1 MLTPHPCPHAQAF
14 GHAPPGFLTPRRPFY
29 PIQLGANGLWE
40 VRKSLNGEPSVGW
53 LVGLIIVLIV
63 LSAFFSGTETA
74 LMSLNR
80 YRLRHQARAGIRSA
94 RLAEWLLQ
102 RPDRLIGL
110 ILLGN
115 TAVNNAAAALV
126 TILALQ
132 YGGERAALVGTIIL
146 TLIVLIFAEVA
157 PKTIGALH
165 PARVA
170 LPAALIYYPLLKITY
185 PVVWVLNL
193 FANGLLRLVGVRA
206 DQIASHSL
214 SAEELRTVVAEA
226 GVMVP
231 RRHRDMLLS
240 ILDLDAVTVDD
251 IMVPR
256 QEIVG
261 LDLDKTWEE
270 NLVVIQTSRHDRL
283 PVYRGD
289 VDNIVGVA
297 RIRELLAELVR
308 GELTQALLLERIR
321 EPYFTPENTPLNKQL
336 LNFQQHRRR
345 SAFVVDEYG
354 DVQGLITTQDI
365 INELVRELDTDATA
379 VNLGVTKE
387 SDRSYVVDASANI
400 RQLNRVMNWNLP
412 TDGPKTLNGL
422 IVEQLET
429 IPESGTGVTVA
440 NYPIEILDSGEHGIK
455 RVRVYAPGSPPPPK
469 VAA

>member
-1 MLTPHPCPHAQAF
+1 
-14 GHAPPGFLTPRRPFY
+14 
-29 PIQLGANGLWE
+29 
-40 VRKSLNGEPSVGW
+40 
-53 LVGLIIVLIV
+53 LVIVIVVLLV
-63 LSAFFSGTETA
+63 LSAFFSATETA

-80 YRLRHQARAGIRSA
+80 YRLRHQARSGHRGA
-94 RLAEWLLQ
+94 RVAEWLLQ

-115 TAVNNAAAALV
+115 NTVNITAAALV
-126 TILALQ
+126 TILAQRL
-132 YGGERAALVGTIIL
+132 GGQGAVLVATFML
-146 TLIVLIFAEVA
+146 TVVILIFCEVA
-157 PKTIGALH
+157 PKTIGALS
-165 PARVA
+165 PARIA
-170 LPAALIYYPLLKITY
+170 LPAALIYYPLLKVTY
-185 PVVWVLNL
+185 PIVWVLNL
-193 FANGLLRLVGVRA
+193 FANALLRLLGVRP

-231 RRHRDMLLS
+231 RPHQRMLIS
-240 ILDLDAVTVDD
+240 ILDLDAITVDD

-261 LDLDKTWEE
+261 LDLDRTWEE
-270 NLVVIQTSRHDRL
+270 NLAVIQTSQHNRL
-283 PVYRGD
+283 PVYREYI
-289 VDNIVGVA
+289 DNIIGVT
-297 RIRELLAELVR
+297 RVRDLLPELAR

-321 EPYFTPENTPLNKQL
+321 EPYFVPEGTPLTKQL

-365 INELVRELDTDATA
+365 VNELVGELDHDSTA
-379 VNLGVTKE
+379 LDIGVTKE
-387 SDRSYVVDASANI
+387 SERSYVVDASANV

-440 NYPIEILDSGEHGIK
+440 DYPIEILDTSEHGIK
-455 RVRVYAPGSPPPPK
+455 RVRVFTPGSARPPK
-469 VAA
+469 AAA

>member
-1 MLTPHPCPHAQAF
+1 MSEP
-14 GHAPPGFLTPRRPFY
+14 APIGYL
-29 PIQLGANGLWE
+29 IA
-40 VRKSLNGEPSVGW
+40 
-53 LVGLIIVLIV
+53 IIVVLLL
-63 LSAFFSGTETA
+63 LSAFFSATETA

-80 YRLRHQARAGIRSA
+80 YRLRHQVRSGNRGARV
-94 RLAEWLLQ
+94 AEFLLQ

-115 TAVNNAAAALV
+115 TATNLAAAAV
-126 TILALQ
+126 ATILAQRL
-132 YGGERAALVGTIIL
+132 GGQGTILAATFIL
-146 TLIVLIFAEVA
+146 TIVVLIFCEVA
-157 PKTIGALH
+157 PKTIAALN
-165 PARVA
+165 PARIA

-185 PVVWVLNL
+185 PIVWLLNL
-193 FANGLLRLVGVRA
+193 FTNGLLRLLGVRP

-231 RRHRDMLLS
+231 RRHQRMLLS

-256 QEIVG
+256 QTIVG
-261 LDLDKTWEE
+261 LDLDLSWQE
-270 NLVVIQTSRHDRL
+270 NLAVIQTSPHDRL

-289 VDNIVGVA
+289 VGNIIGVT
-297 RIRELLAELVR
+297 RVRDLLPELAK

-321 EPYFTPENTPLNKQL
+321 EPYFVPEGTPLNKQL

-365 INELVRELDTDATA
+365 VNELVAELDHDATA

-387 SDRSYVVDASANI
+387 SDRSYVVDASANV

-412 TDGPKTLNGL
+412 TDVPKTLNGI
-422 IVEQLET
+422 IVEQLAT
-429 IPESGTGVTVA
+429 IPEIGTGVTVA
-440 NYPIEILDSGEHGIK
+440 DYPIEILETSEHGIK
-455 RVRVYAPGSPPPPK
+455 RVRVLVSATSPK
-469 VAA
+469 AAA

>member
-1 MLTPHPCPHAQAF
+1 LSDQA
-14 GHAPPGFLTPRRPFY
+14 P
-29 PIQLGANGLWE
+29 
-40 VRKSLNGEPSVGW
+40 VSL
-53 LVGLIIVLIV
+53 LVILIIVLLV

-80 YRLRHQARAGIRSA
+80 YRLRHQARAGHRGA
-94 RLAEWLLQ
+94 RVAEWLLQ

-115 TAVNNAAAALV
+115 TTVNLTAAALV
-126 TILALQ
+126 TIVAQRLGGQGTVLVATFLLAI
-132 YGGERAALVGTIIL
+132 V
-146 TLIVLIFAEVA
+146 VLIFCEVA
-157 PKTIGALH
+157 PKTIAALN
-165 PARVA
+165 PTRIA

-185 PVVWVLNL
+185 PIVWLLNL
-193 FANGLLRLVGVRA
+193 FANGLLRLLGVRP

-231 RRHRDMLLS
+231 RRHQRMLLS
-240 ILDLDAVTVDD
+240 ILDLDAITVDD

-261 LDLDKTWEE
+261 LDLDRSWEE
-270 NLVVIQTSRHDRL
+270 NLGVIQNSPYNRL
-283 PVYRGD
+283 PVYREYI
-289 VDNIVGVA
+289 DNIIGVT
-297 RIRELLAELVR
+297 RIRDLLPELAR

-321 EPYFTPENTPLNKQL
+321 DSYFVPEGTPLNKQL
-336 LNFQQHRRR
+336 LNFQQHQRR

-365 INELVRELDTDATA
+365 INELVGELDQGSTA
-379 VNLGVTKE
+379 KDLGVTKE
-387 SDRSYVVDASANI
+387 SDRSYVVDASANV

-422 IVEQLET
+422 IVEQLAT
-429 IPESGTGVTVA
+429 IPETGTGVTVA
-440 NYPIEILDSGEHGIK
+440 DYPIEILDTSEHGVT
-455 RVRVYAPGSPPPPK
+455 RVRVFAPSSAPPPK
-469 VAA
+469 AAA

>member
-1 MLTPHPCPHAQAF
+1 MSDQA
-14 GHAPPGFLTPRRPFY
+14 P
-29 PIQLGANGLWE
+29 
-40 VRKSLNGEPSVGW
+40 
-53 LVGLIIVLIV
+53 VGLLVIVIIVLLV
-63 LSAFFSGTETA
+63 LSAFFSATETA

-80 YRLRHQARAGIRSA
+80 YRLRHLARSGHRAA
-94 RLAEWLLQ
+94 RVAERLLQ

-115 TAVNNAAAALV
+115 NTVNLTAAALV
-126 TILALQ
+126 TILAQRL
-132 YGGERAALVGTIIL
+132 GGQGAILAATFVLTIV
-146 TLIVLIFAEVA
+146 VLIFGEVA
-157 PKTIGALH
+157 PKTIAALN
-165 PARVA
+165 PARIA

-185 PVVWVLNL
+185 PLVWLVNL
-193 FANGLLRLVGVRA
+193 FANGLLRLLGVRP

-231 RRHRDMLLS
+231 RRHQRMLLS
-240 ILDLDAVTVDD
+240 ILDLDAVTVED

-261 LDLDKTWEE
+261 LDLDRSWEH
-270 NLVVIQTSRHDRL
+270 NLGVIQMSAHDRL
-283 PVYRGD
+283 PVYREYI
-289 VDNIVGVA
+289 DNIIGVT
-297 RIRELLAELVR
+297 RIRDLLPELAR

-321 EPYFTPENTPLNKQL
+321 EPYFVPEGTPLNKQL

-365 INELVRELDTDATA
+365 VNELVGELDRDSSAE
-379 VNLGVTKE
+379 NIGVTKE
-387 SDRSYVVDASANI
+387 SDLSYVVDASANV

-440 NYPIEILDSGEHGIK
+440 DYPIEILDASEHGIK
-455 RVRVYAPGSPPPPK
+455 RVRVFAPGAAPPPR
-469 VAA
+469 AAA

>member
-1 MLTPHPCPHAQAF
+1 
-14 GHAPPGFLTPRRPFY
+14 
-29 PIQLGANGLWE
+29 
-40 VRKSLNGEPSVGW
+40 LNGEAPVGW
-53 LVGLIIVLIV
+53 LVGLIIVLIA
-63 LSAFFSGTETA
+63 LSAFFSSTETA

-80 YRLRHQARAGIRSA
+80 YRLRHQARAGHRGA
-94 RLAEWLLQ
+94 RLTEWLLQ

-115 TAVNNAAAALV
+115 TAVNVTAASFA
-126 TILALQ
+126 TILALRV
-132 YGGERAALVGTIIL
+132 GGERAILAGTVIL
-146 TLIVLIFAEVA
+146 TIVMLIFGEVA
-157 PKTIGALH
+157 PKTIAALH
-165 PARVA
+165 PARIA
-170 LPAALIYYPLLKITY
+170 LPASLIYYPLLKITY
-185 PVVWVLNL
+185 PVVWLLNL
-193 FANGLLRLVGVRA
+193 VANGLLRLLGVRA

-231 RRHRDMLLS
+231 RRHREMLLS
-240 ILDLDAVTVDD
+240 ILDLDAITVDD

-256 QEIVG
+256 QEIMG
-261 LDLDKTWEE
+261 LDLDRTWQE
-270 NLVVIQTSRHDRL
+270 NLAVIQASRHDRL
-283 PVYRGD
+283 PVYRAD

-297 RIRELLAELVR
+297 RIRELLPELVR

-321 EPYFTPENTPLNKQL
+321 EPYFVPEGTPLNKQL
-336 LNFQQHRRR
+336 LNFQQHKRR

-365 INELVRELDTDATA
+365 VNELVGELDTDATA
-379 VNLGVTKE
+379 VDLGVTKE

-455 RVRVYAPGSPPPPK
+455 RVRVYAPGSTPPPK

>member
-1 MLTPHPCPHAQAF
+1 MSDQGPV
-14 GHAPPGFLTPRRPFY
+14 
-29 PIQLGANGLWE
+29 GL
-40 VRKSLNGEPSVGW
+40 LIF
-53 LVGLIIVLIV
+53 LIIVLIV
-63 LSAFFSGTETA
+63 LSAFFSSTETA

-80 YRLRHQARAGIRSA
+80 YRLRHLARTGHRAA
-94 RLAEWLLQ
+94 RVAEFLLQ

-115 TAVNNAAAALV
+115 NAVNITAAALT
-126 TILALQ
+126 TIVAQRL
-132 YGGERAALVGTIIL
+132 GGEGAVLAGTFLL
-146 TLIVLIFAEVA
+146 TVVVLIFGEVA
-157 PKTIGALH
+157 PKTIAALN
-165 PARVA
+165 PARIA

-185 PVVWVLNL
+185 PLVWVLNL
-193 FANGLLRLVGVRA
+193 CANGFLRLLGVRP

-231 RRHRDMLLS
+231 RRHQRMLLS
-240 ILDLDAVTVDD
+240 ILDLDAITVED

-256 QEIVG
+256 QEIIG
-261 LDLDKTWEE
+261 LDLDRSWEE
-270 NLVVIQTSRHDRL
+270 NLTVIQTSPHDRL
-283 PVYRGD
+283 PVYRD
-289 VDNIVGVA
+289 YIDNIIGVT
-297 RIRELLAELVR
+297 RVRDLLPELAR

-321 EPYFTPENTPLNKQL
+321 EPYFVPEGTPLNKQL

-365 INELVRELDTDATA
+365 VRELVGELDSDSSAID
-379 VNLGVTKE
+379 VGVTKE
-387 SDRSYVVDASANI
+387 SDRSYVVDASANV

-429 IPESGTGVTVA
+429 IPETGTDVTVA
-440 NYPIEILDSGEHGIK
+440 DYPIEILEASEHGIK
-455 RVRVYAPGSPPPPK
+455 RVRVFAPGSAPPK
-469 VAA
+469 AAA

>member
-1 MLTPHPCPHAQAF
+1 M
-14 GHAPPGFLTPRRPFY
+14 
-29 PIQLGANGLWE
+29 ND
-40 VRKSLNGEPSVGW
+40 EPSIGW
-53 LVGLIIVLIV
+53 LVGLIVVLIV

-74 LMSLNR
+74 LMCLNR

-126 TILALQ
+126 TILALR

-146 TLIVLIFAEVA
+146 TLVVLIFAEVA

-170 LPAALIYYPLLKITY
+170 LPAALIYYPLLKVTY

-193 FANGLLRLVGVRA
+193 VANGLLRLVGVRA

-231 RRHRDMLLS
+231 RRHREMLLS
-240 ILDLDAVTVDD
+240 ILDLDAITVDD

-261 LDLDKTWEE
+261 LDLDRTWDE
-270 NLVVIQTSRHDRL
+270 NLTVIQTSRHDRL

-297 RIRELLAELVR
+297 RIRDMLPDLVR

-321 EPYFTPENTPLNKQL
+321 EPYFVPEGTPLNKQL

-365 INELVRELDTDATA
+365 VNELVRELDQDATA
-379 VNLGVTKE
+379 VHLGVTKE
-387 SDRSYVVDASANI
+387 SDRSYVVDASANV

-440 NYPIEILDSGEHGIK
+440 DYPIEILDSGEHGIK
-455 RVRVYAPGSPPPPK
+455 RVRVYAPGSTPPK

>member
-1 MLTPHPCPHAQAF
+1 LSDQA
-14 GHAPPGFLTPRRPFY
+14 P
-29 PIQLGANGLWE
+29 LGL
-40 VRKSLNGEPSVGW
+40 
-53 LVGLIIVLIV
+53 LVIIIVVLLV
-63 LSAFFSGTETA
+63 LSAFFSATETA

-80 YRLRHQARAGIRSA
+80 YRLRHQSRSGHRGARV
-94 RLAEWLLQ
+94 AEWLLQ

-115 TAVNNAAAALV
+115 TGANIAAAALV
-126 TILALQ
+126 TVVAQRL
-132 YGGERAALVGTIIL
+132 GGEGAVLIATFLL
-146 TLIVLIFAEVA
+146 TVVVLIFCEVA
-157 PKTIGALH
+157 PKTIAALS
-165 PARVA
+165 PARIA
-170 LPAALIYYPLLKITY
+170 LPAALIYYPLLKIAY

-193 FANGLLRLVGVRA
+193 FANGLLRLVGVRP

-231 RRHRDMLLS
+231 RPHQRMLLS

-256 QEIVG
+256 QEVIG
-261 LDLDKTWEE
+261 LDLDRTWEE
-270 NLVVIQTSRHDRL
+270 NLNVIQTSPYDRL
-283 PVYRGD
+283 PVYREYI
-289 VDNIVGVA
+289 DNIIGVT
-297 RIRELLAELVR
+297 RVRDLLPELVR

-321 EPYFTPENTPLNKQL
+321 EPYFVPEGTPLTKQL

-365 INELVRELDTDATA
+365 VNELVGELDRDSSA
-379 VNLGVTKE
+379 VDLGITKE
-387 SDRSYVVDASANI
+387 SDLSYVVDASANV

-440 NYPIEILDSGEHGIK
+440 DYPIEILDTSEHGIK
-455 RVRVYAPGSPPPPK
+455 RVRVFAPGSARPPK
-469 VAA
+469 AAA